1 MITTVSSVR
10 SAQRTAKHA
19 ANPRRVVLD
28 RFDCFVLYDGE
39 DNDRIRQRYRM
50 LLLYGCEHCLT
61 AEELQAV
68 QGYYREG
75 KSLAIISQENGVSVS
90 TLSRRL
96 KSARYKL
103 LELTEHA
110 DAIRQICS
118 MTE

>member
-1 MITTVSSVR
+1 MITTVR
-10 SAQRTAKHA
+10 SAQGSGHHSADI
-19 ANPRRVVLD
+19 RRVMTD
-28 RFDCFVLYDGE
+28 RFDCFILEEGE

-61 AEELQAV
+61 AEEQQAV

-75 KSLAIISQENGVSVS
+75 KSLALISQENGVSVS

-96 KSARYKL
+96 KRARYKL

-110 DAIRQICS
+110 DAIRQICG
-118 MTE
+118 MTEW

>member
-1 MITTVSSVR
+1 MITTVRSVQG
-10 SAQRTAKHA
+10 SAKHA
-19 ANPRRVVLD
+19 ANIRRVVMD
-28 RFDCFVLYDGE
+28 RFDCFILEEGE

-61 AEELQAV
+61 AEEQQAV

-75 KSLAIISQENGVSVS
+75 KSLALISQELGVPVS

-96 KSARYKL
+96 KRARYKL

-118 MTE
+118 MTEQ